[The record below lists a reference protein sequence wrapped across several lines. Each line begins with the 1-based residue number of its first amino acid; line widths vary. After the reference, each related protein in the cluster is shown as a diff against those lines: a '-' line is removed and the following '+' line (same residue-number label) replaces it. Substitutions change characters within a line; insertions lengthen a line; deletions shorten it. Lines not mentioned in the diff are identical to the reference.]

1 MRENGVKLEGKEEGR
16 HTPFL
21 FTALVSFFPAA
32 ERSYNTSDA
41 HPPVGYAPSG
51 TEDEQRHANSTDHR
65 THAMPPS
72 KV

>member
-1 MRENGVKLEGKEEGR
+1 MKLEGKEEGR

-32 ERSYNTSDA
+32 EPSYNTSSNA
-41 HPPVGYAPSG
+41 HPPVGYATSG
-51 TEDEQRHANSTDHR
+51 TEDEQKHANSTDHWSH
-65 THAMPPS
+65 TMPPS